1 MIMEKDKTTTQQE
14 VMRGLGRIISD
25 TKSGQKLPSEPKLAE
40 MLGVSRTI
48 IREVLPIFENQGFL
62 RREHGKGT
70 FVTHLPPT
78 IDSGLEVL
86 HPIETLAQNNGLE
99 IRCSKLKIMPRPARK
114 SEISLLGLDDGAA
127 IIQIT
132 RLMEVETHPVAY
144 MMDFL
149 PEGLVPIE
157 ELSEDFDGS
166 VLRFFL
172 SQKSKQLSTVFSEIN
187 PHKASEELSARLNV
201 PNGEI
206 ILTFSSTSFNKS
218 GEKIYHSLDHFV
230 SKYFSF
236 HLLRKVTPFSMN
248 K

>member
-1 MIMEKDKTTTQQE
+1 MDKDKLTTQQE
-14 VMRGLGRIISD
+14 VIRDMSLLISS
-25 TKSGQKLPSEPKLAE
+25 TKSGQKLPSEPRLAE

-48 IREVLPIFENQGFL
+48 IREVLPIFENQGIL

-86 HPIETLAQNNGLE
+86 HPIETLAQNFGLE
-99 IRCSKLKIMPRPARK
+99 VRCAKLKILPRPARK
-114 SEISLLGLDDGAA
+114 NEISLLGLDDDAT
-127 IIQIT
+127 IIQIS
-132 RLMEVETHPVAY
+132 RLMEVETRPVAY

-149 PEGLVPIE
+149 PKGLIPLE

-166 VLRFFL
+166 VLRYFL
-172 SQKSKQLSTVFSEIN
+172 SQKNKQLSTVFSEIN
-187 PHKASEELSARLNV
+187 PHKATNELSATLDV
-201 PNGEI
+201 PIGEV

-218 GEKIYHSLDHFV
+218 GEKIYHSVDHFV

-236 HLLRKVTPFSMN
+236 HILRKVTPFSMN